1 MSNTFGTLYTIT
13 SFGESHGEG
22 IGVVIDGCPAGVELD
37 LEFIQSELDRRKPGT
52 SRITTQRKESDT
64 FKLLSGHVGNVTT
77 GTPLGFF
84 VPNENVRSAD
94 YDHLSFAFRPSHSD
108 YTYLAKYGTR
118 DHKGGGRS
126 SARET
131 IARVIG
137 GAVAKQVLAQLGDVK
152 IEAWVQSIH
161 QLKYE
166 GEPESIELETDY
178 QKAVRC
184 PDPEI
189 AEKMYNFV
197 DQIRK
202 EGDSVGG
209 VIKCRVKGIPPGIGE
224 PIYNKLSSQLSAAMI
239 SINAVKG
246 FEFGSGF
253 AGTELRGSEHNDVF
267 YTENERVKTRTNHSG
282 GIQGGISNGED
293 IYFRVAFKPTST
305 IMQDQQSINS
315 EGEEITLK
323 GKGRHDPCVVPRA
336 VPIVESMAA
345 MVLLDHWMLRESSRL
360 EKLKSD
366 ESSYRLPNK

>member
-1 MSNTFGTLYTIT
+1 MSNTFGTLYKIT

-37 LEFIQSELDRRKPGT
+37 LEFIQAELDRRKPGT

-131 IARVIG
+131 VARVIG
-137 GAVAKQVLAQLGDVK
+137 GAVAKQVLNQLAEVK
-152 IEAWVQSIH
+152 VEGWVQSIH
-161 QLKYE
+161 KLKYE
-166 GEPESIELETDY
+166 GEPDTIILETDF

-184 PDPEI
+184 PDAEM
-189 AEKMYNFV
+189 AEKMYHFV

-209 VIKCRVKGIPPGIGE
+209 VIKCRIKGVPPGVGE

-267 YTENERVKTRTNHSG
+267 YTENNRVKTRTNFSG

-315 EGEEITLK
+315 EGEDITLK

-345 MVLLDHWMLRESSRL
+345 IVILDQWMLRESSRL

>member
-1 MSNTFGTLYTIT
+1 MSNTFGSTYTIS

-22 IGVVIDGCPAGVELD
+22 IGVVIDGCPAGVQLD

-64 FKLLSGHVGNVTT
+64 FKLLSGHVGNITT

-108 YTYLAKYGTR
+108 YTYLTKYGTR

-137 GAVAKQVLAQLGDVK
+137 GAVAKLVLQQIGDIR

-161 QLKYE
+161 KIKWE
-166 GEPESIELETDY
+166 GEPDQIKLESDY

-184 PDPEI
+184 PD
-189 AEKMYNFV
+189 AEKAEEMYSFI

-209 VIKCRVKGIPPGIGE
+209 VIKCRVKGVPPGVGE

-253 AGTELRGSEHNDVF
+253 AGTEMRGSEHNDVF
-267 YTENERVKTRTNHSG
+267 YTENNRVRTHSNHSG

-293 IYFRVAFKPTST
+293 IFFRVAFKPTST
-305 IMQDQQSINS
+305 IMRDQQSIDS
-315 EGEEITLK
+315 EGNEITLK

-345 MVLLDHWMLRESSRL
+345 MVILDHWMIQQSKKL
-360 EKLKSD
+360 ENLKIKRSHFQ
-366 ESSYRLPNK
+366 LPTK

>member
-1 MSNTFGTLYTIT
+1 MSNTFGSIYRIT

-22 IGVVIDGCPAGVELD
+22 IGVVIDGCPAGVTLD

-84 VPNENVRSAD
+84 VPNENVRSGD

-108 YTYLAKYGTR
+108 YTYLSKYGTR

-131 IARVIG
+131 VARVIG
-137 GAVAKQVLAQLGDVK
+137 GAVAKLVLESLGKVK
-152 IEAWVQSIH
+152 IEAWVQSVHKIK
-161 QLKYE
+161 LEKD
-166 GEPESIELETDY
+166 PEAIELKTEY

-189 AEKMYNFV
+189 AEQMYHFI
-197 DQIRK
+197 DKIRK

-209 VIKCRVKGIPPGIGE
+209 VIKCRMQGVPPGIGE

-253 AGTELRGSEHNDVF
+253 AGTEMRGSEHNDVF
-267 YTENERVKTRTNHSG
+267 YTEDGRVRTESNRSG
-282 GIQGGISNGED
+282 GIQGGISNGEEV
-293 IYFRVAFKPTST
+293 YFRVAFKPTST
-305 IMQDQQSINS
+305 IMQDQKSIDS
-315 EGEEITLK
+315 SGKEIILK

-345 MVLLDHWMLRESSRL
+345 MVLLDHWMLHEAKKIKNLIPDDSAYS
-360 EKLKSD
+360 
-366 ESSYRLPNK
+366 LPNK

>member
-1 MSNTFGTLYTIT
+1 MS
-13 SFGESHGEG
+13 SFCLVSS
-22 IGVVIDGCPAGVELD
+22 P
-37 LEFIQSELDRRKPGT
+37 SSP
-52 SRITTQRKESDT
+52 
-64 FKLLSGHVGNVTT
+64 
-77 GTPLGFF
+77 F

-137 GAVAKQVLAQLGDVK
+137 GAVAKQVLNQLGDIK

-184 PDPEI
+184 PDPEM

-282 GIQGGISNGED
+282 GIQ
-293 IYFRVAFKPTST
+293 
-305 IMQDQQSINS
+305 
-315 EGEEITLK
+315 
-323 GKGRHDPCVVPRA
+323 
-336 VPIVESMAA
+336 
-345 MVLLDHWMLRESSRL
+345 
-360 EKLKSD
+360 
-366 ESSYRLPNK
+366 

>member
-1 MSNTFGTLYTIT
+1 MSNTFGTLYKIT

-137 GAVAKQVLAQLGDVK
+137 GAVAKQVLNQLAEVK

-166 GEPESIELETDY
+166 GEPDTIKLETDF

-184 PDPEI
+184 PDAEM
-189 AEKMYNFV
+189 AEKMYQFV

-209 VIKCRVKGIPPGIGE
+209 VIKCRLRGIPPGVGE

-267 YTENERVKTRTNHSG
+267 YTENNRVKTRTNFSG
-282 GIQGGISNGED
+282 GIQGGISNGQD

-345 MVLLDHWMLRESSRL
+345 MVVLDQWMLRESSRL

-366 ESSYRLPNK
+366 ESSFRLPNK

>member
-1 MSNTFGTLYTIT
+1 
-13 SFGESHGEG
+13 
-22 IGVVIDGCPAGVELD
+22 
-37 LEFIQSELDRRKPGT
+37 
-52 SRITTQRKESDT
+52 
-64 FKLLSGHVGNVTT
+64 
-77 GTPLGFF
+77 
-84 VPNENVRSAD
+84 
-94 YDHLSFAFRPSHSD
+94 
-108 YTYLAKYGTR
+108 
-118 DHKGGGRS
+118 
-126 SARET
+126 
-131 IARVIG
+131 
-137 GAVAKQVLAQLGDVK
+137 LGDVK